1 MFRSAHPVRRA
12 GGVCFRASHTARHGA
27 SRAAAVAAWRAVA
40 LACALAWVPVAHADD
55 ITIIDPAG
63 ANYAMHVTSLKEAR
77 FKRTIKQQYDFS
89 CGSAAVATLLTYQYN
104 YPVSEQ
110 IAFQEMFL
118 DGDQAK
124 IRQQGFSLLDIK
136 RFLERRGF
144 IADGYEL
151 PLQKLADTNT
161 PAIVLISES
170 GYHHFVVVKGVRN
183 KRVLIGDPATGTR
196 PMPQESFEKKWED
209 QVLFVIHNKPGM
221 GIFNSP
227 DDWRVAP
234 SAPLYT
240 GINRDGLFFVVMPKH
255 GPSDF

>member
-1 MFRSAHPVRRA
+1 MNPAATSLR
-12 GGVCFRASHTARHGA
+12 TALEL
-27 SRAAAVAAWRAVA
+27 AVA
-40 LACALAWVPVAHADD
+40 LACLLSVAPAAQADD
-55 ITIIDPAG
+55 LTIIDPSG
-63 ANYAMHVTSLKEAR
+63 ANYAMRVTSLKEAR
-77 FKRTIKQQYDFS
+77 FKRTIKQQFDFS
-89 CGSAAVATLLTYQYN
+89 CGSAAVATLLTYQYG

-110 IAFQEMFL
+110 IAFQEMFEN
-118 DGDQAK
+118 GDQDK

-144 IADGYEL
+144 VADGYEL

-170 GYHHFVVVKGVRN
+170 GYHHFVVVKGLRN

-196 PMPQESFEKKWED
+196 PVPQESFEKKWED
-209 QVLFVIHNKPGM
+209 QVLFVIHNKPGSAV
-221 GIFNSP
+221 FNSP

-240 GINRDGLFFVVMPKH
+240 GVNRDGLYFVVIPKH

>member
-1 MFRSAHPVRRA
+1 MSDFARRA
-12 GGVCFRASHTARHGA
+12 CSSAVSLAFGAASA
-27 SRAAAVAAWRAVA
+27 SA
-40 LACALAWVPVAHADD
+40 LALTLVCALPFANAARADE
-55 ITIIDPAG
+55 ITIVDPSG

-110 IAFQEMFL
+110 TAFQEMFES
-118 DGDQAK
+118 GDQQK

-144 IADGYEL
+144 VADGYEL
-151 PLQKLADTNT
+151 PLKKLAETNT

-170 GYHHFVVVKGVRN
+170 GYHHFVVVKGLRN
-183 KRVLIGDPATGTR
+183 DRVLIGDPATGTR
-196 PMPQESFEKKWED
+196 PMPQQSFEKKWED

-240 GINRDGLFFVVMPKH
+240 GINRDGLYFVVIPKH